1 MASRSRPI
9 LGPMELTE
17 RERARLKTLVERARE
32 EDPGDDVL
40 AALAARL
47 AAGGGPSFAKYAEV
61 LEPGVDPDPDIVERI
76 RRAVASAGRLS
87 IRYTA
92 RSTGE
97 TTDRVVRPFNVHF
110 YDGREYLEA
119 FCELRGADRVFAIGN
134 IEDARDAPEED
145 EAAGARP

>member
-1 MASRSRPI
+1 
-9 LGPMELTE
+9 MELTE
-17 RERARLKTLVERARE
+17 RERARLRTLVERARE
-32 EDPGDDVL
+32 EDPEDEVL
-40 AALAARL
+40 AGLAARL

-61 LEPGVDPDPDIVERI
+61 LEPGVDPDPDIVEQI
-76 RRAVASAGRLS
+76 QRAVASASRLS

-119 FCELRGADRVFAIGN
+119 FCELRGADRVFAVGN
-134 IEDARDAPEED
+134 IEDAREVPDEE
-145 EAAGARP
+145 EPAGACS

>member
-1 MASRSRPI
+1 MIWFPSR
-9 LGPMELTE
+9 
-17 RERARLKTLVERARE
+17 
-32 EDPGDDVL
+32 D
-40 AALAARL
+40 
-47 AAGGGPSFAKYAEV
+47 
-61 LEPGVDPDPDIVERI
+61 RI
-76 RRAVASAGRLS
+76 QRAVDSATRLS

-134 IEDARDAPEED
+134 IEDAREVPDEEKP
-145 EAAGARP
+145 AGARP

>member
-1 MASRSRPI
+1 
-9 LGPMELTE
+9 MELTE
-17 RERARLKTLVERARE
+17 RERARLRTLVERARE
-32 EDPGDDVL
+32 EDPEDEVL
-40 AALAARL
+40 AGLAARL

-61 LEPGVDPDPDIVERI
+61 LEPGVDPDPDIVEQI
-76 RRAVASAGRLS
+76 QRAVASASRLS

-119 FCELRGADRVFAIGN
+119 FCELRGADRVFAVGN
-134 IEDARDAPEED
+134 IEDAREVPDEE
-145 EAAGARP
+145 EPAGARS

>member
-1 MASRSRPI
+1 
-9 LGPMELTE
+9 MELTE
-17 RERARLKTLVERARE
+17 RERARLRTLVERARQ
-32 EDPGDDVL
+32 EDPEDDVL

-61 LEPGVDPDPDIVERI
+61 LEPGVDPDPDIVEQI
-76 RRAVASAGRLS
+76 QRAVASASRLS

-119 FCELRGADRVFAIGN
+119 FCELRGADRVFAVGN
-134 IEDARDAPEED
+134 IEDAREAPEED
-145 EAAGARP
+145 EPAVTRP